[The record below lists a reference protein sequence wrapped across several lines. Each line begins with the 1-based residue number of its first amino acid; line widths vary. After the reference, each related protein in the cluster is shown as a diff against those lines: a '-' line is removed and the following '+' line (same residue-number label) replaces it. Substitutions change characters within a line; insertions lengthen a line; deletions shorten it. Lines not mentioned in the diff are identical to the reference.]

1 MERKPIRLSGTSYA
15 VLSLIGYLGEAT
27 PYDLKQA
34 MTVSIENFWPV
45 PHTTFYAEP
54 TRLAAAGY
62 LDERQ
67 EQHGRRRK
75 LYRLTDAGRAAL
87 DAWLAHPTA
96 APPEIR
102 DEAILK
108 VFAGADP
115 EPLLRERRQWHV
127 EKLAWLQQHGA
138 ANELGLA
145 GLPGP
150 TRSWLGGIGY
160 HQSAIRSIDD
170 VVELHA
176 SGRLDELVAQL
187 GQLAATLGGQPGGG
201 EDGDTDAD
209 ADDGAAP
216 TAPAPDGSA

>member
-1 MERKPIRLSGTSYA
+1 MERKPVRLSGTSYA

-54 TRLAAAGY
+54 TRLAAAGF
-62 LDERQ
+62 LEERQ

-75 LYRLTDAGRAAL
+75 LYTLTAAGRAAL
-87 DAWLAHPTA
+87 DAWLGEPKA

-115 EPLLRERRQWHV
+115 EPLLRERREWHV
-127 EKLAWLQQHGA
+127 GKLAWLQQHGV
-138 ANELGLA
+138 ANEFGLA

-150 TRSWLGGIGY
+150 TRSWLGGVGY
-160 HQSAIRSIDD
+160 HESAIKAIDD

-187 GQLAATLGGQPGGG
+187 GQLAATLSGG
-201 EDGDTDAD
+201 EPSGDA
-209 ADDGAAP
+209 AERVDD
-216 TAPAPDGSA
+216 PASEPARDGSA